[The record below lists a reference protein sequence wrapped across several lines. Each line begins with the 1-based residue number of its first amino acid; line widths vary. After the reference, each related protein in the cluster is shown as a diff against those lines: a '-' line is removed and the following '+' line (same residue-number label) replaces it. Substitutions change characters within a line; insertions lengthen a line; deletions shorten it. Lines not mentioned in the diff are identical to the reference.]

1 MVETECFAKKV
12 ININNE
18 EYAVDVVKSDGDIT
32 RFYFDERGMAKTF
45 SEIVEHAIG
54 LSTTLLKRNNSG
66 SYKIMR

>member
-1 MVETECFAKKV
+1 MDAD
-12 ININNE
+12 E

-54 LSTTLLKRNNSG
+54 LSTTLLKRDNSG
-66 SYKIMR
+66 GYERETGWTNIGKNIRE